1 MTQMHLN
8 SVAVCHIHQDLLDE
22 VDLTKLMR
30 EFVSFTDSRVHVVW
44 SHVNVTQSDTHFDCM
59 SQFLEHNYLFI
70 Y

>member
-30 EFVSFTDSRVHVVW
+30 EFVSLTDSRAHVFGR
-44 SHVNVTQSDTHFDCM
+44 T
-59 SQFLEHNYLFI
+59 
-70 Y
+70 